1 MAGLRSLLCLFFPL
15 LEVSEGG
22 WQDNLRPR
30 MFLQPRHNADY
41 KLFSAKSSEGTSES
55 GELGVLLVDGSH
67 LLLGSRNVVFKL
79 GLADLS
85 VRKKLNWSASEQ
97 DKSVCLV
104 KGKSESSCQNYIKVL
119 KKYEEED
126 GRYLICGTNAYKP
139 ECRDYVE
146 DGDTYL
152 MTKKSKGVGLCPYSP
167 DHNSTAVLVGD
178 KLYAGTAA
186 DYQGVDPIIYRDPL
200 RTPQFDSTYLNN
212 PSFVG
217 SFEDRNF
224 VYFFFREGAVEYMN
238 CGKSVFSRVARVCK
252 SDVGGT
258 RSLNAK
264 WTSFLKAR
272 LNCSVPGNY
281 PFYFDEIQDIST
293 LVSGRYGDN
302 EETVLYGVFNT
313 PPNSIGGSAV
323 CSFRLKDISS
333 AFDGQFKEQRNTG
346 DNWLAVEPHRV
357 PSPRPGSCP
366 NNSKE
371 LNDANLNF
379 IKTHPLMNDAV
390 PPFFNH
396 PVLIRT
402 GLNMAFTSIAVDPQ
416 VSTPDGSK
424 FDVIFV
430 GTSRGQLLKAVN
442 SLAPKSTASTRTVII
457 EEIEVAPELLI
468 KSVTVVRTAKG
479 SGHVLVTTADQI
491 RSFALFR
498 CDKARTC
505 GQCVALQDPY
515 CAWDTREELCRGSQT
530 WSPDTQTTFLQ
541 AVPTG
546 RHPGCGAGPVP
557 TKPSSGHQL
566 GTVINQV
573 TGGVDDDIGLVEKR
587 GGFGGHTSGGGLQ
600 RSDSPT
606 VEASVVLFSLE
617 TLIIT
622 VSAGAVAALVVGFVT
637 GYCCGRKCQK
647 EESNV
652 PYADAEYEYFEQRQ
666 LPARPVQPG
675 LQPLLQHT
683 DYNKRPAEEQV
694 YAEPIL
700 VNHPVNLNNPLGTTL
715 GSKGP
720 GQVSHYQAGLTL
732 VGSGG
737 SSTNPPLLH
746 NPSLSGI
753 GSAGNKFNTISNVHK
768 RGGVGGGGLN
778 RSLLHEEQGQE
789 PSHYERGGL
798 LLNRRG
804 GGGLVGELVPVTA
817 VGSLGGNTVYHMG
830 TLSRASKNRDMA
842 RESEKQQQVV
852 DSAYGTTRSVKKVYL

>member
-1 MAGLRSLLCLFFPL
+1 
-15 LEVSEGG
+15 
-22 WQDNLRPR
+22 
-30 MFLQPRHNADY
+30 
-41 KLFSAKSSEGTSES
+41 
-55 GELGVLLVDGSH
+55 
-67 LLLGSRNVVFKL
+67 
-79 GLADLS
+79 
-85 VRKKLNWSASEQ
+85 
-97 DKSVCLV
+97 
-104 KGKSESSCQNYIKVL
+104 
-119 KKYEEED
+119 
-126 GRYLICGTNAYKP
+126 
-139 ECRDYVE
+139 
-146 DGDTYL
+146 

-200 RTPQFDSTYLNN
+200 RSPQFDSTYLNN

-217 SFEDRNF
+217 SFEDPHF

-252 SDVGGT
+252 TDVGGT

-281 PFYFDEIQDIST
+281 PFYFDEIQDISQP
-293 LVSGRYGDN
+293 VSGTYGDV

-323 CSFRLKDISS
+323 CSFRLADISS
-333 AFDGQFKEQRNTG
+333 AFEGQFKEQRNTG
-346 DNWLAVEPHRV
+346 DNWLAVDPHRV

-396 PVLIRT
+396 PVLVRT

-430 GTSRGQLLKAVN
+430 GTSNGQLLKAVN
-442 SLAPKSTASTRTVII
+442 SLAPKSIASTRTVII

-468 KSVTVVRTAKG
+468 KGVTVVRTAKG

-491 RSFALFR
+491 RSFPLFR
-498 CDKARTC
+498 CDKARSC

-541 AVPTG
+541 AIPTG
-546 RHPGCGAGPVP
+546 RHPGCGAGAAVP
-557 TKPSSGHQL
+557 TKPSAGQRL

-573 TGGVDDDIGLVEKR
+573 SAGGEDDIGMVEKR
-587 GGFGGHTSGGGLQ
+587 GGHGPLL
-600 RSDSPT
+600 RPDSPT

-652 PYADAEYEYFEQRQ
+652 PYAGTKKYAEYEYFEQRQ

-700 VNHPVNLNNPLGTTL
+700 VNHPVNVNNPLGTTL

-720 GQVSHYQAGLTL
+720 GQISHYQAGLTL
-732 VGSGG
+732 VGAGG
-737 SSTNPPLLH
+737 TGINPPMH
-746 NPSLSGI
+746 NPTMGGI
-753 GSAGNKFNTISNVHK
+753 NAANKFNTISNVHK
-768 RGGVGGGGLN
+768 RGGGGVGWN
-778 RSLLHEEQGQE
+778 RSLLQEEQGQE

-817 VGSLGGNTVYHMG
+817 VGTLGGNTVYHMG

>member
-1 MAGLRSLLCLFFPL
+1 
-15 LEVSEGG
+15 
-22 WQDNLRPR
+22 

-41 KLFSAKSSEGTSES
+41 KLFSAKSSEGSSES

-67 LLLGSRNVVFKL
+67 LLVGSRNAVFKL

-85 VRKKLNWSASEQ
+85 VRKKLSWSASEQ

-104 KGKSESSCQNYIKVL
+104 KGKSEASCQNYIKVL

-200 RTPQFDSTYLNN
+200 RSPQFDSTYLNN

-217 SFEDRNF
+217 SFEDPHF

-252 SDVGGT
+252 TDVGGT

-281 PFYFDEIQDIST
+281 PFYFDEIQDISG
-293 LVSGRYGDN
+293 LVSGSYGDQ

-313 PPNSIGGSAV
+313 PTNSIGGSAV
-323 CSFRLKDISS
+323 CAFRLADISS
-333 AFDGQFKEQRNTG
+333 AFEGQFKEQRNTG

-416 VSTPDGSK
+416 VATPDGSK

-430 GTSRGQLLKAVN
+430 GTSSGQLLKAVN
-442 SLAPKSTASTRTVII
+442 SLAPKSIASTRTVII

-498 CDKARTC
+498 CDKARSC

-515 CAWDTREELCRGSQT
+515 CAWDPREELCRGSQS

-546 RHPGCGAGPVP
+546 RHPGCGSGPIP
-557 TKPSSGHQL
+557 TKPSTGQRL

-573 TGGVDDDIGLVEKR
+573 SAGGDDDIGLVEKR
-587 GGFGGHTSGGGLQ
+587 GGGLGGNL
-600 RSDSPT
+600 RRPDSPT

-652 PYADAEYEYFEQRQ
+652 PYAGTKKYAEYEYFEQRQ

-683 DYNKRPAEEQV
+683 DYNKRAAEEQV

-700 VNHPVNLNNPLGTTL
+700 VNHPVNVNNPLGTTL

-720 GQVSHYQAGLTL
+720 GQVSQYQAGLTL
-732 VGSGG
+732 VGAG
-737 SSTNPPLLH
+737 SSGTNPPMH
-746 NPSLSGI
+746 NPTIGGI
-753 GSAGNKFNTISNVHK
+753 NAANKFNTISNVHK
-768 RGGVGGGGLN
+768 RGGGGGVGWN
-778 RSLLHEEQGQE
+778 RSLLEEQGQE

-798 LLNRRG
+798 MLNRRG

-817 VGSLGGNTVYHMG
+817 VGTLGGNTVYHMG

>member
-1 MAGLRSLLCLFFPL
+1 
-15 LEVSEGG
+15 
-22 WQDNLRPR
+22 

-41 KLFSAKSSEGTSES
+41 KLFSAKSSSEGSSES
-55 GELGVLLVDGSH
+55 GELGVLLVDGAH
-67 LLLGSRNVVFKL
+67 LLVGSRNVVFKL

-104 KGKSESSCQNYIKVL
+104 KGKSEASCQNYIKVL

-152 MTKKSKGVGLCPYSP
+152 MTKKTKGVGLCPYSP
-167 DHNSTAVLVGD
+167 EHNSTAVLVGD
-178 KLYAGTAA
+178 QLYAGTAA

-200 RTPQFDSTYLNN
+200 RSPQFDSTYLNN

-217 SFEDRNF
+217 SFEDPHF
-224 VYFFFREGAVEYMN
+224 VYFFFREAAVEYMN

-252 SDVGGT
+252 TDVGGT

-281 PFYFDEIQDIST
+281 PFYFDEIQDISE
-293 LVSGRYGDN
+293 LVSGTYGD
-302 EETVLYGVFNT
+302 EEERVLYGVFNT

-323 CSFRLKDISS
+323 CSFRLADISS
-333 AFDGQFKEQRNTG
+333 AFEGQFKEQRSTG
-346 DNWLAVEPHRV
+346 DNWLAVDPHRV

-396 PVLIRT
+396 PILIRT

-430 GTSRGQLLKAVN
+430 GTSSGQLLKAVN
-442 SLAPKSTASTRTVII
+442 SLAPKSIASTRTVII
-457 EEIEVAPELLI
+457 EEIEVAPQLLI
-468 KSVTVVRTAKG
+468 KGVKVVRTAKG
-479 SGHVLVTTADQI
+479 SGHVLVTTADEI
-491 RSFALFR
+491 RSFPLFR
-498 CDKARTC
+498 CDKARSC

-541 AVPTG
+541 AIPTG
-546 RHPGCGAGPVP
+546 RHPGCGGGAVP
-557 TKPSSGHQL
+557 TNPSAGQRL

-573 TGGVDDDIGLVEKR
+573 TAGGEDDIGMVEKR
-587 GGFGGHTSGGGLQ
+587 GGLGGHGPLL
-600 RSDSPT
+600 RPDSPT

-652 PYADAEYEYFEQRQ
+652 PYAGTKKYAEYEYFEQRQ

-700 VNHPVNLNNPLGTTL
+700 VNHPVNVNNPLGTTL

-732 VGSGG
+732 VGAGG
-737 SSTNPPLLH
+737 TGINPPMH
-746 NPSLSGI
+746 NPTIGGI
-753 GSAGNKFNTISNVHK
+753 NAANKFNTISNVHK
-768 RGGVGGGGLN
+768 RGGGGGGIGWN
-778 RSLLHEEQGQE
+778 RSLLQEEQGQE

-817 VGSLGGNTVYHMG
+817 VGTLGGNTVYHMG